1 MSQVRSTNAYTKP
14 GIYTFTVP
22 PGVSGA
28 ELFLWGAGGAAGATG
43 ATHTYVSGQA
53 VVGSTTKLSY
63 VPTNVPG
70 TPALPQVIP
79 GGSATYSTAGTYAV
93 SLPPGV
99 TTATV
104 VTTPATGGTRS
115 STGKGY

>member
-1 MSQVRSTNAYTKP
+1 MSQVRLTKAYNKP
-14 GIYTFTVP
+14 GIYTFVVP

-28 ELFLWGAGGAAGATG
+28 ELFLWGAGGASGSTG
-43 ATHTYVSGQA
+43 ASYTYVSGKA
-53 VVGSTTKLSY
+53 VVGTTSELTY

-79 GGSATYSTAGTYAV
+79 GGSATYSTAGTYSV

-104 VTTPATGGTRS
+104 TTTSATGGRS
-115 STGKGY
+115 LGGK